1 MSFKITMKDRR
12 EKIVRKCSL
21 LKVINEGRGGER
33 KWSSFITFQFPVVLI
48 WANGEERGKC
58 LVVFGD
64 GESKNKTVE
73 EVRLRV
79 LGLTS

>member
-1 MSFKITMKDRR
+1 M
-12 EKIVRKCSL
+12 ERKCSL

-33 KWSSFITFQFPVVLI
+33 KWSSLITFQFPVVLVL
-48 WANGEERGKC
+48 ANREERGKC
-58 LVVFGD
+58 LVVFRD

-73 EVRLRV
+73 EVWLWV